1 MLRFNEGNGTQMR
14 AQVGMIGKK
23 RLVLC
28 AACLFFFIFS
38 GCGKSF
44 DTTTLELGKDGTVIL
59 HINEPFD
66 ESLYDFDELCAMNE
80 KEVNAYNLAHD
91 TKPVSIK
98 KSEIVDKRAIIDIEY
113 KEDDAYYDM
122 NGTVLFYGDCK
133 SARSAGYNLVG
144 KVRSTSDASEL
155 DQKTWK
161 NMTDEKVAI
170 ISEPIDVSMPGDI
183 IYMGDGVKLTSRNTV
198 TVDDGGLRYIICK

>member
-1 MLRFNEGNGTQMR
+1 MR

-28 AACLFFFIFS
+28 AACLFFFIFA
-38 GCGKSF
+38 GCSKSF
-44 DTTTLELGKDGTVIL
+44 DKTTLELVKDGTVIL

-66 ESLYDFDELCAMNE
+66 ETLYDFDELCAMNE
-80 KEVNAYNLAHD
+80 KEVNDYNSAHD
-91 TKPVSIK
+91 AKSVTIN
-98 KSEIVDKRAIIDIEY
+98 KSELSGGRAIIDIEY
-113 KEDDAYYDM
+113 REDDAYYDI
-122 NGTVLFYGDCK
+122 NGTVLFFGDVK

-161 NMTDEKVAI
+161 NMTDEKIAI
-170 ISEPIDVSMPGDI
+170 ISEPIDVSMPGEI
-183 IYMGDGVKLTSRNTV
+183 IYMGDGVKLISRNGA
-198 TVDDGGLRYIICK
+198 TVDDGGLRYIISK